1 MKWFSALM
9 RWLGAKDYQAA
20 GSIDNATQ
28 ALQTDPNVVRAS
40 MDEVIKSKTKG
51 IDQMITAVAELRA
64 NQATTISDKK
74 EVDAKLVISKKLQ
87 EGAKIEFMNFGQKL
101 LAAGQTEDQ
110 IKANPEYLR
119 LKLQYNSAVATLGER
134 QKRSD
139 TLAQD
144 IASSEEQIKTLMFN
158 LETMQRDLKKT
169 IESKGSLAA
178 RAAAA
183 QSNLRAQQLIAGLS
197 SDKTGEL
204 QQSIERAVGQL
215 EAKAQVT
222 AEVAGTNADRRE
234 SELLALAES
243 HASDSE
249 LDSMLFSAQ
258 RAEDAAKAK
267 AEKPV
272 ASTESGVLN

>member
-1 MKWFSALM
+1 MKWFAALM

-20 GSIDNATQ
+20 GGIDRATQ

-40 MDEVIKSKTKG
+40 MDQVIKEKQKG
-51 IDQMITAVAELRA
+51 VDQMISAIAELRA
-64 NQATTISDKK
+64 NQATTIAEKK
-74 EVDAKLVISKKLQ
+74 EVDAKLERSKKLKS
-87 EGAKIEFMNFGQKL
+87 GAQIEFMDSGKKL
-101 LAAGQTEDQ
+101 LASGQTEEE

-119 LKLQYNSAVATLGER
+119 LRKQYNDAVSTLGER
-134 QKRSD
+134 QTRSD
-139 TLAQD
+139 SLATD
-144 IASSEEQIKTLMFN
+144 IRNAEEQIKSLMFN

-169 IESKGSLAA
+169 VESKGSLAA

-183 QSNLRAQQLIAGLS
+183 QSNLRAQQIIAGLT

-234 SELLALAES
+234 AELLALAES
-243 HASDSE
+243 RESDDE
-249 LDSMLFSAQ
+249 LDSMLFGAK
-258 RAEDAAKAK
+258 RAEDAAKAQ

-272 ASTESGVLN
+272 ATTEPGVLN